1 METKMTFTDDV
12 LLDDG
17 QNMRHVRLYDDSI
30 QEFDPMIAYL
40 KGDYYYVFRGSLQEK
55 GATPDKPGIYMDSVT
70 GTPILFNPS
79 TDAEKKEYTYADKIS
94 SSTASD
100 IIDKINRH
108 EVQVFVLPEASRAYC
123 PTITEADDIL
133 KRVMKQAIIDKGID
147 LERFKHRF
155 IDKNA
160 LFNFKQVLKGDNR
173 LSMLLFDRGTEAFN
187 LRYTIIVEE
196 AKDGEVIGMPLE
208 KPIVIS
214 SDDTFDVSNA
224 SLIRESKSDEEPA

>member
-1 METKMTFTDDV
+1 MDTKLTFTDDV

-30 QEFDPMIAYL
+30 RDFDPMIAYL
-40 KGDYYYVFRGSLQEK
+40 KGDYYYVYRGSLQDK
-55 GATPDKPGIYMDSVT
+55 GATPDKPGIYMDSIT
-70 GTPILFNPS
+70 NTPILFDPS
-79 TDAEKKEYTYADKIS
+79 TDAEKKQYNYADKIS
-94 SSTASD
+94 SSTASE
-100 IIDKINRH
+100 IVDKINRK

-123 PTITEADDIL
+123 PTISESDDIL

-147 LERFKHRF
+147 LERFKYRF
-155 IDKNA
+155 TDKNA

-187 LRYTIIVEE
+187 LKYTIIVEE
-196 AKDGEVIGMPLE
+196 AKDGDVIGMPLE

-214 SDDTFDVSNA
+214 SDDTFDISNN
-224 SLIRESKSDEEPA
+224 SVIQEPDKESA

>member
-1 METKMTFTDDV
+1 MDTKITFTNDV

-30 QEFDPMIAYL
+30 REFDPMVAYL
-40 KGDYYYVFRGSLQEK
+40 KGDYYYVFRGSLQDK
-55 GATPDKPGIYMDSVT
+55 GATPDKPGIYIDSVT
-70 GTPILFNPS
+70 GTPVLFNPS

-94 SSTASD
+94 SSTASE
-100 IIDKINRH
+100 IVDKINRR
-108 EVQVFVLPEASRAYC
+108 EVQVFVLPEASRSYC

-155 IDKNA
+155 VDKNA

-208 KPIVIS
+208 KPIVLS
-214 SDDTFDVSNA
+214 SDDTFDISQMPV
-224 SLIRESKSDEEPA
+224 IRDNHEAEESA